1 MIRLSRTALAAA
13 ALLALAA
20 RTGAAQ
26 SITSPIR
33 YIEERHG
40 LQPFAGYVFTNPSL
54 ALTDST
60 SVDIGPKSAPIF
72 GVAYQFRLS
81 GPLHLQA
88 TASYV
93 ASKRDVFL
101 AEASPDSSTITPIA
115 TNREANVG
123 IAMIEAGLLFHLTGP
138 RAYRG
143 FAPFIGAKAGYARQ
157 VSGGQPDGVEIPSPE
172 RFRFG
177 PSFAVTVNAGT
188 DVYVTRRLSLRP
200 ELNGR
205 LWRLSAPAGF
215 RAGNQ
220 DELVEWKAAPTAQL
234 GAVLHF

>member
-33 YIEERHG
+33 YIEEKHG

-72 GVAYQFRLS
+72 GVAYQLRLS
-81 GPLHLQA
+81 GPLNLQA
-88 TASYV
+88 TASYI

-101 AEASPDSSTITPIA
+101 AEASPDSSIITPIA

-143 FAPFIGAKAGYARQ
+143 FAPFLGAKLGYARQ
-157 VSGGQPDGVEIPSPE
+157 IGRSQPEGVEIPVPE

-177 PSFAVTVNAGT
+177 PTFAVTLNAGT
-188 DVYVTRRLSLRP
+188 DVYVSRRLSLRP

-215 RAGNQ
+215 RSQNQ
-220 DELVEWKAAPTAQL
+220 GDLVEWKAAPTAQL